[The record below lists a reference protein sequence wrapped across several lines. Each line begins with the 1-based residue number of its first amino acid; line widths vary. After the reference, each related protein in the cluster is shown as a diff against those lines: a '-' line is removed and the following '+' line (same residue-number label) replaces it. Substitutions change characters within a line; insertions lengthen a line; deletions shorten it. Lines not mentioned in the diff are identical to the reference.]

1 MRSSLSLSAL
11 AIFGATVAFAQTAL
25 HNPNPLHVTIA
36 PSPYSI
42 GELFLGER
50 VSRGEA
56 GRLGYNCAGS
66 KKFDDFSWCAK
77 EGNETEPRGRFK
89 AWYSMML
96 DRDGRIVYLN
106 RYQEPAYWGANEA
119 KDDIQ
124 RYSKKVGEEAHVI
137 HLPARPGLQGTLAT
151 WGNVELEPISGDE
164 LRLLAADKPLP
175 KGIAIDF
182 IGNFTKSAQQG
193 LPIYRL
199 TGGAGFVWAGSY
211 NDQGRGTLRFAA
223 VNASAYTQQPTRPGA
238 SSAPIQQHA
247 AVQPQ
252 QPSAYQPAPSSP
264 TQQAPIAVQT
274 QQNRIALLIGN
285 RNYRYSGALSNPIND
300 AQLLANALRD
310 VGFQSVTTKTD
321 LTREQT
327 MRALQEFARAADSA
341 DWAVVYYSGHGM
353 EFAGLNYIIP
363 VDAQLKVDRDVDLEA
378 VDLGKILGSIEG
390 ARRLRLVI
398 LDACRDNPFESQMKR
413 TMTTRSAKRGLA
425 PIEPPAGTLVAY
437 AAKNGEFALDGAGPN
452 SPFVQALTRRI
463 QERPTQEIRRL
474 FDLVRDD
481 VMDATRLKQQP
492 FTYGSLSGREDFY
505 FWR

>member
-1 MRSSLSLSAL
+1 MRSFLSLSAL
-11 AIFGATVAFAQTAL
+11 AVFDASVAFAQTAF
-25 HNPNPLHVTIA
+25 HNPNSLHITIA

-42 GELFLGER
+42 GELFLGEK
-50 VSRGEA
+50 VSRGDA
-56 GRLGYNCAGS
+56 ARLGYNCAGS
-66 KKFDDFSWCAK
+66 KKFDDFSWCMK
-77 EGNETEPRGRFK
+77 DGNEAEPRGRFK
-89 AWYSMML
+89 ASYSMML
-96 DRDGRIVYLN
+96 DRDGKIVYLN

-124 RYSKKVGEEAHVI
+124 RYSKKVGEEARVI

-151 WGNVELEPISGDE
+151 WGKVELERISGDE
-164 LRLLAADKPLP
+164 LDLLAADKPLP

-182 IGNFTKSAQQG
+182 IGNFTKSARQG

-199 TGGAGFVWAGSY
+199 AGGAGFVWAGSY

-223 VNASAYTQQPTRPGA
+223 VNASAYTRQPAVPSA
-238 SSAPIQQHA
+238 STPPVQQHA

-252 QPSAYQPAPSSP
+252 QPSQHQLPFSPIQQPPA
-264 TQQAPIAVQT
+264 QT

-285 RNYRYSGALSNPIND
+285 RNYRYAGALSNPIND

-310 VGFQSVTTKTD
+310 VGFQSVTTKAD

-327 MRALQEFARAADSA
+327 MQALRDFAKAADSA
-341 DWAVVYYSGHGM
+341 DWAMVYYSGHGM
-353 EFAGLNYIIP
+353 EVGGANYIIP
-363 VDAQLKVDRDVDLEA
+363 VDAQLKVDRDVELEA
-378 VDLGKILGSIEG
+378 VDLGKILRSIEG

-413 TMTTRSAKRGLA
+413 TMATRSAERGLA
-425 PIEPPAGTLVAY
+425 PIEPPAGTLVVY
-437 AAKNGEFALDGAGPN
+437 AAKHGEFALDGTGPN

-463 QERPTQEIRRL
+463 EERPTQEIRRL